1 MRVDKKLVNTMNK
14 ATVIELLRKND
25 RTFKAELSRMTRLSQ
40 PTILKIID
48 ELDQKNLITQLG
60 LGQST
65 GGKMPDLIGLN
76 CHRHHI
82 VGVDVGSTRILAV
95 IINLQGE
102 IIYSDE
108 NAVSATE
115 GQDVVIAHLIDII
128 QKTLT
133 IGRERQCDIIGVGI
147 GMPGL
152 IDQKKGN
159 VVFSPNFGWENV
171 PLLSRLQQKIS
182 LPIRI
187 DNVSRTM
194 ACGEKYF
201 GDCGDLEN
209 FVCVNIG
216 HGIGAALMVNGEL
229 YSGSSFTAG
238 EFGHFS
244 VRQNG
249 RICECGNRGC
259 LQSIASG
266 NAIAKT
272 AREFVESGMGNE
284 FLQAAHNDIN
294 AIDAKIVFDLAAKNN
309 PAAIEI
315 VKEVTHY
322 LGISLANLINL
333 LDPDAIVITGGVSKA
348 KDTLIQPLAEEIR
361 NHQMRYAG
369 RSVRVFVSR
378 LGDNCAAIGAAAM
391 IMKEFIENGGEM
403 LELM

>member
-40 PTILKIID
+40 PTILKIIE
-48 ELDQKNLITQLG
+48 ELNQKKLITQLG

-76 CHRHHI
+76 YNQHHI
-82 VGVDVGSTRILAV
+82 MGVDIGSTRILAV

-102 IIYSDE
+102 IIYSME
-108 NAVSATE
+108 NSVSAAE
-115 GQDVVIAHLIDII
+115 GQEVVISHLIKVI
-128 QKTLT
+128 QDTLAA
-133 IGRERQCDIIGVGI
+133 GKELHYNIIGVGI

-171 PLLSRLQQKIS
+171 PLLNILKESIQ

-201 GDCGDLEN
+201 GDCGDVDN

-216 HGIGAALMVNGEL
+216 HGIGAAMMVNGEL
-229 YSGSSFTAG
+229 YSGSSSTAG

-266 NAIAKT
+266 NAIART

-284 FLQAAHNDIN
+284 MLQAAHNDIN
-294 AIDAKIVFDLAAKNN
+294 AIDAKIVFDLAAKKN
-309 PAAIEI
+309 PAAMEI
-315 VKEVTHY
+315 VKEVVHY
-322 LGISLANLINL
+322 LGISMANLINL
-333 LDPDAIVITGGVSKA
+333 MDPHAIVITGGVSKA
-348 KDTLIQPLAEEIR
+348 QDTLIQPLTAEIR
-361 NHQMRYAG
+361 NHQMRNAG
-369 RSVRVFVSR
+369 RSVRVYVSR

-391 IMKEFIENGGEM
+391 IMKEFIENGGDV